1 MLHGRVRQFRKF
13 MNRAAGGVHNFQKEH
28 RTNIFLVRTEQASS
42 IKVLLLCLY
51 LKFTLTSP
59 KRERATKPRTLLLF
73 RHFPIS
79 SAKCVVKR
87 QGKGIYLTPKCFL
100 LNIFSR
106 TQISEIVRERS
117 TLAVR
122 IYLAKFGPLPGTN
135 QNARFHHEPVQPYN
149 KISHRK
155 YVFFSSSFCCCYS
168 LVREIK
174 VKKTESLWHPLLA
187 LVSWQPEKFTW
198 FGLEG

>member
-13 MNRAAGGVHNFQKEH
+13 MNQAAGGVHNFQKEH

-51 LKFTLTSP
+51 LKFILTSP

-73 RHFPIS
+73 RHFHIS
-79 SAKCVVKR
+79 SAKCLVKR

-135 QNARFHHEPVQPYN
+135 FRMLVFIMNQF
-149 KISHRK
+149 SHIIK
-155 YVFFSSSFCCCYS
+155 LVIVNMFFF
-168 LVREIK
+168 LFI
-174 VKKTESLWHPLLA
+174 LL
-187 LVSWQPEKFTW
+187 LLFVGPRDQ
-198 FGLEG
+198 G